1 MSIYISISHTMKVTI
16 VHTNNKKQLL
26 VSTKTMEKLMERFA
40 RDDSKLTITHFR
52 EYVPYLS
59 NNYEGYKDLPKWMHI
74 YPAAEFAKDE
84 NNNLKMKACNGILLL
99 KFGNITDV
107 DGVEGVKRSVAILP
121 STLAAITGADGK
133 TVIVLIKFQGENDS
147 LPTSEADAEHL
158 YRIAY
163 QQIFPVYQAIV
174 KASILVDGPKPS
186 IEAGST
192 LSQEPS
198 IHNSFMMTLDAK
210 PYFNGK
216 AVAMKIDSHARSQSP
231 APNTDNCQQTI
242 PDFRA
247 PEEEKK
253 VDRNSIRENIVNMMQ
268 LLKSRYDF
276 RYNTVMK
283 FVEYMPKEKGWYGF
297 QPVDPRVQKRMTL
310 EVQLADIRVSIKD
323 VRNFLESDYI
333 KNYNPI
339 DEYLFQCYDKW
350 DGKDHIRAL
359 ARTVPTAN
367 PHWAD
372 WFYTWFLG
380 MVDQWR
386 GYSHRQYGNSVA
398 PLLISKQGYNKS
410 TFCRRLLPPELQWGY
425 SDNLILSEKRQV
437 YQAMAQFMV
446 INLDEFN
453 QISPQVQQG
462 FLKNL
467 IQLPTLK
474 YKPPYGSH
482 VMEFPR
488 LASFIATSN
497 MKDILSDPSGNRRFI
512 GVELTGPIDVSVRP
526 NYQQLFAQALSA
538 LNNGEKSYFDA
549 QQVKLIMK
557 SNCQF
562 EITQPIDQYF
572 LLYFELIEDEKE
584 GDYLTAA
591 EIFDYLKKQ
600 IGSSLKVNSL
610 MGFGRKLANMSELK
624 HKRFADGMKYLV
636 KKK

>member
-1 MSIYISISHTMKVTI
+1 MKVTI

-26 VSTKTMEKLMERFA
+26 VSTKTIEKLMERFA

-52 EYVPYLS
+52 ESVPYLS
-59 NNYEGYKDLPKWMHI
+59 NNYEGYKDMPKWMHI

-84 NNNLKMKACNGILLL
+84 NNNLKMKAFNGILLL

-121 STLAAITGADGK
+121 STLATITGADGK
-133 TVIVLIKFQGENDS
+133 TVIVLIKFQGEKDS
-147 LPTSEADAEHL
+147 LPTSEADAELL

-163 QQIFPVYQAIV
+163 QQILPVYQAIV

-198 IHNSFMMTLDAK
+198 IHNSFMMTLDAE
-210 PYFNGK
+210 PYFNSK
-216 AVAMKIDSHARSQSP
+216 AVAMKIDSHARSLNLT
-231 APNTDNCQQTI
+231 PNTGNNQQMMADSGTAEAKNDN
-242 PDFRA
+242 
-247 PEEEKK
+247 KK
-253 VDRNSIRENIVNMMQ
+253 EDKNSIRSNIVSMMK
-268 LLKSRYDF
+268 LLESRYDF

-283 FVEYMPKEKGWYGF
+283 YVEYLPKDKGWYGYR
-297 QPVDPRVQKRMTL
+297 PVEPRVQKRMTL

-339 DEYLFQCYDKW
+339 EEYLFQCYDKW

-497 MKDILSDPSGNRRFI
+497 MKDILTDPSGNRRFI

-557 SNCQF
+557 SNSQF
-562 EITQPIDQYF
+562 EIIQPIDQYF
-572 LLYFELIEDEKE
+572 QLYFELVEDEKE

>member
-1 MSIYISISHTMKVTI
+1 MKVTI

-26 VSTKTMEKLMERFA
+26 VSTKTIEKLMERFA

-52 EYVPYLS
+52 ESIPYLS

-84 NNNLKMKACNGILLL
+84 NNNLKMKAFNGILLL

-174 KASILVDGPKPS
+174 KASILIDGPKPS

-198 IHNSFMMTLDAK
+198 IHNSFMMTIDAE

-231 APNTDNCQQTI
+231 APNTDNHQQTI

-247 PEEEKK
+247 PEEGKK
-253 VDRNSIRENIVNMMQ
+253 VDKNSIRENIVNMME

-283 FVEYMPKEKGWYGF
+283 YVEYLPKEKGWYGF

-386 GYSHRQYGNSVA
+386 GFTHRQYGNSVA

-425 SDNLILSEKRQV
+425 NDNLILSEKRQV

-497 MKDILSDPSGNRRFI
+497 MKDILTDPSGNRRFI
-512 GVELTGPIDVSVRP
+512 GVELTGAIDVSVRP
-526 NYQQLFAQALSA
+526 NYQQLFAQALTA
-538 LNNGEKSYFDA
+538 LHNGEKSYFDA
-549 QQVKLIMK
+549 EQVKLIMK
-557 SNCQF
+557 NNCQF
-562 EITQPIDQYF
+562 EVAEPIDQYF
-572 LLYFELIEDEKE
+572 QLYFDLVENEKE
-584 GDYLTAA
+584 GEYLTAA

>member
-1 MSIYISISHTMKVTI
+1 MKVTI

-40 RDDSKLTITHFR
+40 KDDSKLTITHFR
-52 EYVPYLS
+52 ESVPYLS
-59 NNYEGYKDLPKWMHI
+59 NNYEGYKDMPKWMHI
-74 YPAAEFAKDE
+74 YPAAEFAKDD
-84 NNNLKMKACNGILLL
+84 NNNLKMKAFNGILLL

-133 TVIVLIKFQGENDS
+133 TVIVLIKFQGEKDS
-147 LPTSEADAEHL
+147 LPTSEADAELL

-198 IHNSFMMTLDAK
+198 IHNSFMMTLDTA
-210 PYFNGK
+210 PYFNSK
-216 AVAMKIDSHARSQSP
+216 AVAMKIESHARSLNLT
-231 APNTDNCQQTI
+231 PNTGNNQQMIADSGTAEAKNDN
-242 PDFRA
+242 
-247 PEEEKK
+247 KK
-253 VDRNSIRENIVNMMQ
+253 EDKNSVRSNIVSMMQ
-268 LLKSRYDF
+268 LLESRYDF

-283 FVEYMPKEKGWYGF
+283 YVEYLPKDKGWYGYR
-297 QPVDPRVQKRMTL
+297 PVEPRVQKRMTL

-339 DEYLFQCYDKW
+339 EEYLFQCYDKW

-557 SNCQF
+557 SNSQF
-562 EITQPIDQYF
+562 EIIQPIDQYF
-572 LLYFELIEDEKE
+572 LLYFELVDNEKE

-600 IGSSLKVNSL
+600 IGSSIKVNSL

>member
-1 MSIYISISHTMKVTI
+1 MKVTI

-52 EYVPYLS
+52 ESVPYLS
-59 NNYEGYKDLPKWMHI
+59 NNYEGYKDMPKWMHI

-84 NNNLKMKACNGILLL
+84 NNNLKMKAFNGILLL

-107 DGVEGVKRSVAILP
+107 DGVKGVKRSVAILP
-121 STLAAITGADGK
+121 STLAAITGADEK
-133 TVIVLIKFQGENDS
+133 TVIVLIKFQGEKDS
-147 LPTSEADAEHL
+147 LPTSEADAELL

-198 IHNSFMMTLDAK
+198 IHNSFMMTLDAE
-210 PYFNGK
+210 PYFNSK
-216 AVAMKIDSHARSQSP
+216 AVAMKIDSHARSQNLT
-231 APNTDNCQQTI
+231 PNTGNNQQMIADSGTAEAKNDN
-242 PDFRA
+242 
-247 PEEEKK
+247 KK
-253 VDRNSIRENIVNMMQ
+253 EDKNSVRSNIVSMMK
-268 LLKSRYDF
+268 LLESRYDF

-283 FVEYMPKEKGWYGF
+283 YVEYLPKDKGWYGYR
-297 QPVDPRVQKRMTL
+297 PVEPRVQKRMTL

-339 DEYLFQCYDKW
+339 EEYLFQCYDKW

-474 YKPPYGSH
+474 YKPPFGSH

-557 SNCQF
+557 SNSQF
-562 EITQPIDQYF
+562 EIIQPIDQYF
-572 LLYFELIEDEKE
+572 LLYFELVDNEKE

-600 IGSSLKVNSL
+600 IGSSIKINSL

>member
-1 MSIYISISHTMKVTI
+1 MKVTI

-52 EYVPYLS
+52 ESVPYLS
-59 NNYEGYKDLPKWMHI
+59 NNYEGYKDMPKWMHI
-74 YPAAEFAKDE
+74 YPAAEFTKDE
-84 NNNLKMKACNGILLL
+84 NNNLKMKAFNGILLL

-107 DGVEGVKRSVAILP
+107 DGAEGVKRSVAILP

-198 IHNSFMMTLDAK
+198 IHNSFMMTIDAE

-231 APNTDNCQQTI
+231 APSTDNNQQTI
-242 PDFRA
+242 PDFRT
-247 PEEEKK
+247 PEEGKK
-253 VDRNSIRENIVNMMQ
+253 VDKNSIRENIVNMMQ

-512 GVELTGPIDVSVRP
+512 GVELTRPIDVSVRP

-557 SNCQF
+557 SNSQF
-562 EITQPIDQYF
+562 EIIQPIDQYF
-572 LLYFELIEDEKE
+572 LLYFELVEDEKE

>member
-1 MSIYISISHTMKVTI
+1 MKVTI
-16 VHTNNKKQLL
+16 VHTNNKNQLL
-26 VSTKTMEKLMERFA
+26 VSTKTMEKLMERFT

-52 EYVPYLS
+52 ESVPYLS
-59 NNYEGYKDLPKWMHI
+59 NNYEGYKDMPKWMHI
-74 YPAAEFAKDE
+74 YPAAEFVKDE
-84 NNNLKMKACNGILLL
+84 NNNLKMKAFNGILLL

-107 DGVEGVKRSVAILP
+107 DGVEGIKRSVAILP

-147 LPTSEADAEHL
+147 QPTSEADAEHL

-198 IHNSFMMTLDAK
+198 IHNSFMMTLDAE

-231 APNTDNCQQTI
+231 APNTGNNQQTI
-242 PDFRA
+242 PDFKA
-247 PEEEKK
+247 PEEGKK
-253 VDRNSIRENIVNMMQ
+253 VDKNSIRENIVNMMQ

-283 FVEYMPKEKGWYGF
+283 YVEYLPKDKGWYGY

-467 IQLPTLK
+467 IQLPNVK
-474 YKPPYGSH
+474 MKRPYGGH
-482 VMEFPR
+482 VEEFPR

-497 MKDILSDPSGNRRFI
+497 MDDILTDPSGNRRFI
-512 GVELTGPIDVSVRP
+512 GVELTGPIDVSVKP
-526 NYQQLFAQALSA
+526 NYVQLFAQAMA
-538 LNNGEKSYFDA
+538 AIRAGEKTYFDSVETA
-549 QQVKLIMK
+549 LLMQ
-557 SNCQF
+557 SNRQF
-562 EITQPIDQYF
+562 EVVPPIEQYF
-572 LLYFELIEDEKE
+572 QMCFDLVEDESLGK
-584 GDYLTAA
+584 YMSAA
-591 EIFDYLKKQ
+591 EIFDYLKKR
-600 IGSSLKVNSL
+600 IGSSLKIDSL
-610 MGFGRKLANMSELK
+610 MSFGRKLANIDGIK
-624 HKRFADGMKYLV
+624 VKRFATGKRYLV
-636 KKK
+636 AEKETKKS

>member
-1 MSIYISISHTMKVTI
+1 MKVTI

-52 EYVPYLS
+52 ESIPYLS
-59 NNYEGYKDLPKWMHI
+59 NNYEGYKNMPKWMHI

-84 NNNLKMKACNGILLL
+84 NNNLKMKAFNGILLL
-99 KFGNITDV
+99 KFGNITDA

-133 TVIVLIKFQGENDS
+133 TVIVLIKFQGEKDS
-147 LPTSEADAEHL
+147 LPTSEADAELL

-163 QQIFPVYQAIV
+163 QQILPVYQAIV

-198 IHNSFMMTLDAK
+198 IHNSFMMTLDAE
-210 PYFNGK
+210 PYFNSK
-216 AVAMKIDSHARSQSP
+216 AVAMKIDSHARSLNLT
-231 APNTDNCQQTI
+231 PNTGNNQQMIADSGTAEAKNDN
-242 PDFRA
+242 
-247 PEEEKK
+247 KK
-253 VDRNSIRENIVNMMQ
+253 EDKNSVRSNIVSMMK
-268 LLKSRYDF
+268 LLESRYDF

-283 FVEYMPKEKGWYGF
+283 YVEYLPKDKGWYGYR
-297 QPVDPRVQKRMTL
+297 PVEPRVQKRMTL

-339 DEYLFQCYDKW
+339 EEYLFQCYDKW

-410 TFCRRLLPPELQWGY
+410 TFCRRLLPPELQWVY

-557 SNCQF
+557 SNSQF
-562 EITQPIDQYF
+562 EIIQPIDQYF
-572 LLYFELIEDEKE
+572 QLYFELVEDEKE

>member
-1 MSIYISISHTMKVTI
+1 MKVTI

-52 EYVPYLS
+52 ESVPYLS

-84 NNNLKMKACNGILLL
+84 NNNLKMKAFNGILLL

-107 DGVEGVKRSVAILP
+107 DGAEGVKRSVAILP

-133 TVIVLIKFQGENDS
+133 TVIVLIKFQSENDS

-198 IHNSFMMTLDAK
+198 IHNSFMMTIDAE

-231 APNTDNCQQTI
+231 APNTDNHQQTI

-247 PEEEKK
+247 PEEGKK
-253 VDRNSIRENIVNMMQ
+253 VDKNSIRENIVNMMQ

-557 SNCQF
+557 SNSQF
-562 EITQPIDQYF
+562 EIIQPIDQYF
-572 LLYFELIEDEKE
+572 LLYFELVDDEKE
-584 GDYLTAA
+584 GEYLTAA

>member
-1 MSIYISISHTMKVTI
+1 MKVTI
-16 VHTNNKKQLL
+16 VHTNNKNQLL

-52 EYVPYLS
+52 ESVPYLS
-59 NNYEGYKDLPKWMHI
+59 NNYEGYKDMPKWMHI

-84 NNNLKMKACNGILLL
+84 NNNLKMKAFNGILLL

-133 TVIVLIKFQGENDS
+133 TVIVLIKFQDENDS
-147 LPTSEADAEHL
+147 LPTSEADAELL

-210 PYFNGK
+210 PYFNSK
-216 AVAMKIDSHARSQSP
+216 AVAMKIDSHARSLNLT
-231 APNTDNCQQTI
+231 PNTGNNQQMMADSGTAEAKNDN
-242 PDFRA
+242 
-247 PEEEKK
+247 KK
-253 VDRNSIRENIVNMMQ
+253 EDKNSMRSNIVSMMQ
-268 LLKSRYDF
+268 LLESRYDF

-283 FVEYMPKEKGWYGF
+283 YVEYLPKDKGWYGYR
-297 QPVDPRVQKRMTL
+297 PVEPRVQKRMTL

-339 DEYLFQCYDKW
+339 EEYLFQCYDKW

-497 MKDILSDPSGNRRFI
+497 MKDILTDPSGNRRFI
-512 GVELTGPIDVSVRP
+512 GVELTGPIDVSMRP
-526 NYQQLFAQALSA
+526 NYQQLFAQALTA
-538 LNNGEKSYFDA
+538 LHNGEKSYFDA
-549 QQVKLIMK
+549 EQVKLIMK
-557 SNCQF
+557 NNCQF
-562 EITQPIDQYF
+562 EVAEPIDQYF
-572 LLYFELIEDEKE
+572 RLYFDLVENEKE
-584 GDYLTAA
+584 GEYLTAA

>member
-1 MSIYISISHTMKVTI
+1 MRVTI

-26 VSTKTMEKLMERFA
+26 VSTKTMEKLMERFSK
-40 RDDSKLTITHFR
+40 DDSKLTITHFR
-52 EYVPYLS
+52 ESVPYLS
-59 NNYEGYKDLPKWMHI
+59 NNYEGYKDMPKWMHI
-74 YPAAEFAKDE
+74 YPAAEFAKDD
-84 NNNLKMKACNGILLL
+84 NNNLKMKAFNGILLL

-133 TVIVLIKFQGENDS
+133 TVIVLIKFQGEKDS
-147 LPTSEADAEHL
+147 LPTSEADAELL

-198 IHNSFMMTLDAK
+198 IHNSFMMTLDAE
-210 PYFNGK
+210 PYFNSK
-216 AVAMKIDSHARSQSP
+216 AVAMKIDSHARSLNLT
-231 APNTDNCQQTI
+231 PNTGNNQQMIADSGTAEAKNDN
-242 PDFRA
+242 
-247 PEEEKK
+247 KK
-253 VDRNSIRENIVNMMQ
+253 EDKNSVRSNIVSMMK
-268 LLKSRYDF
+268 LLESRYDF

-283 FVEYMPKEKGWYGF
+283 YVEYLPKDKGWYGYR
-297 QPVDPRVQKRMTL
+297 PVEPRVQKRMTL

-339 DEYLFQCYDKW
+339 EEYLFQCYDKW

-512 GVELTGPIDVSVRP
+512 GVELMGPIDVSVRP

-557 SNCQF
+557 SNSQF
-562 EITQPIDQYF
+562 EIIQPIDQYF
-572 LLYFELIEDEKE
+572 LLYFELVDNEKE

>member
-1 MSIYISISHTMKVTI
+1 MKVTI
-16 VHTNNKKQLL
+16 VHTNNKNQLL

-40 RDDSKLTITHFR
+40 RDDSKLIITHFR
-52 EYVPYLS
+52 ESIPYLS
-59 NNYEGYKDLPKWMHI
+59 NNYEGYKDMPKWMHI

-84 NNNLKMKACNGILLL
+84 NNNLKMKAFNGILLL
-99 KFGNITDV
+99 KFGNITDM
-107 DGVEGVKRSVAILP
+107 DGVEGIKRSVAILP

-147 LPTSEADAEHL
+147 LPTSETDAEHL

-198 IHNSFMMTLDAK
+198 IHNSFMMTLDAE

-216 AVAMKIDSHARSQSP
+216 AVAMKIDSHTRSQSP
-231 APNTDNCQQTI
+231 APSTDNNQQTI

-247 PEEEKK
+247 PEEGKK
-253 VDRNSIRENIVNMMQ
+253 VDKNSIRENIVNMMQ
-268 LLKSRYDF
+268 LLESRYDF

-283 FVEYMPKEKGWYGF
+283 FVEYMPKDKGWYGY
-297 QPVDPRVQKRMTL
+297 QPVEPRMQKRMTL

-557 SNCQF
+557 SNSQF
-562 EITQPIDQYF
+562 EIIQPIDQYF
-572 LLYFELIEDEKE
+572 LLYFELVEDEKE

>member
-1 MSIYISISHTMKVTI
+1 MKVTI
-16 VHTNNKKQLL
+16 VHTNNKNQLL

-52 EYVPYLS
+52 ESVPYLN

-74 YPAAEFAKDE
+74 YPAAEFVKDE
-84 NNNLKMKACNGILLL
+84 NNNLKMKAFNGILLL

-107 DGVEGVKRSVAILP
+107 DGVEGIKRSVAILP

-198 IHNSFMMTLDAK
+198 IHNSFMMTLDAE
-210 PYFNGK
+210 PYFNSK
-216 AVAMKIDSHARSQSP
+216 AVAMKIDSHARSQNLTPSTG
-231 APNTDNCQQTI
+231 NNQQMIADSGT
-242 PDFRA
+242 A
-247 PEEEKK
+247 EENSNEKNNNK
-253 VDRNSIRENIVNMMQ
+253 KEDKNSVRSNIVSMMK
-268 LLKSRYDF
+268 LLESRYDF

-283 FVEYMPKEKGWYGF
+283 YVEYLPKDKGWYGYR
-297 QPVDPRVQKRMTL
+297 PVEPRVQKRMTL

-339 DEYLFQCYDKW
+339 EEYLFQCYDKW

-557 SNCQF
+557 SNSQF
-562 EITQPIDQYF
+562 EIIQPIDQYF
-572 LLYFELIEDEKE
+572 LLYFELVDNEKE

-600 IGSSLKVNSL
+600 IGSSIKVNSL

>member
-1 MSIYISISHTMKVTI
+1 MKVTI

-52 EYVPYLS
+52 ESVPYLS
-59 NNYEGYKDLPKWMHI
+59 NNYEGYKDMPKWMHI

-84 NNNLKMKACNGILLL
+84 NNNLKMKAFNGILLL
-99 KFGNITDV
+99 KFGNITDA

-133 TVIVLIKFQGENDS
+133 TVIVLIKFQGEKDS

-198 IHNSFMMTLDAK
+198 IHNSFMMTLDAA
-210 PYFNGK
+210 PYFNSK
-216 AVAMKIDSHARSQSP
+216 AVAMKIDSHARSQNLT
-231 APNTDNCQQTI
+231 PNTGNNQQMIADSETAEAKNDN
-242 PDFRA
+242 
-247 PEEEKK
+247 KK
-253 VDRNSIRENIVNMMQ
+253 EDKNSVRSNIVNMMQ

-283 FVEYMPKEKGWYGF
+283 YVEYLPKDKGWYGYR
-297 QPVDPRVQKRMTL
+297 PVEPRVQKRMTL

-339 DEYLFQCYDKW
+339 EEYLFQCYDKW

-557 SNCQF
+557 SNSQF
-562 EITQPIDQYF
+562 EIIQPIDQYF
-572 LLYFELIEDEKE
+572 LLYFELIDNEKE

>member
-1 MSIYISISHTMKVTI
+1 MKVTI

-40 RDDSKLTITHFR
+40 RDDSKLTITLFR
-52 EYVPYLS
+52 ESVPYLD
-59 NNYEGYKDLPKWMHI
+59 NNYEGYKDMPKWMHI

-84 NNNLKMKACNGILLL
+84 NNNLKMKAFNGILLL

-107 DGVEGVKRSVAILP
+107 DGVEGIKRSVAILP

-133 TVIVLIKFQGENDS
+133 TVIVLIKFQGEKDS
-147 LPTSEADAEHL
+147 LPTSEADAELL

-198 IHNSFMMTLDAK
+198 IHNSFMMTLDAE
-210 PYFNGK
+210 PYFNSK
-216 AVAMKIDSHARSQSP
+216 AVAMKIDSHARSQNLT
-231 APNTDNCQQTI
+231 PNTGNNQQMIADSGTAEAKN
-242 PDFRA
+242 D
-247 PEEEKK
+247 KK
-253 VDRNSIRENIVNMMQ
+253 KEDKNSVRSNIVSMMQ
-268 LLKSRYDF
+268 LMESRYDF

-283 FVEYMPKEKGWYGF
+283 YVEYLPKDKGWYGYR
-297 QPVDPRVQKRMTL
+297 PVEPRVQKRMTL

-339 DEYLFQCYDKW
+339 EEYLFQCYDKW

-557 SNCQF
+557 SNSQF
-562 EITQPIDQYF
+562 EIIQPIDQYF
-572 LLYFELIEDEKE
+572 LLYFELVDDEKE

-600 IGSSLKVNSL
+600 IGSSIKVNSL

>member
-1 MSIYISISHTMKVTI
+1 MKVTI

-52 EYVPYLS
+52 ESVPYLS

-84 NNNLKMKACNGILLL
+84 NNNLKMKAFNGILLL

-147 LPTSEADAEHL
+147 LPTSETDAEHL

-198 IHNSFMMTLDAK
+198 IHNSFMMTIDAE

-231 APNTDNCQQTI
+231 APNTDNNQQTI

-247 PEEEKK
+247 PEGGKK
-253 VDRNSIRENIVNMMQ
+253 VDKNSIRENIVNMMQ

-283 FVEYMPKEKGWYGF
+283 YVEYLPKDKGWYGY
-297 QPVDPRVQKRMTL
+297 QPVEPRVQKRMTL

-453 QISPQVQQG
+453 QILPQVQQG

-557 SNCQF
+557 SNSQF
-562 EITQPIDQYF
+562 EIIQPIDQYF
-572 LLYFELIEDEKE
+572 LLYFELAEDEKE
-584 GDYLTAA
+584 GEYLTAA

>member
-1 MSIYISISHTMKVTI
+1 MKVTI

-52 EYVPYLS
+52 ESVPYLN
-59 NNYEGYKDLPKWMHI
+59 NNYEGYKDMPKWMYI

-84 NNNLKMKACNGILLL
+84 NNNLKMKAFNGILLL
-99 KFGNITDV
+99 KFGNITDA

-133 TVIVLIKFQGENDS
+133 TVIVLIKFQGEKDS

-198 IHNSFMMTLDAK
+198 IHNSFMMTLDAA
-210 PYFNGK
+210 PYFNSK
-216 AVAMKIDSHARSQSP
+216 AVAMKIDSHARSQNLTPSTGNNQQMI
-231 APNTDNCQQTI
+231 ADSETAEAKNDN
-242 PDFRA
+242 
-247 PEEEKK
+247 KK
-253 VDRNSIRENIVNMMQ
+253 EDKNSVRSNIVSMMK
-268 LLKSRYDF
+268 LLESRYDF

-283 FVEYMPKEKGWYGF
+283 YVEYLPKDKGWYGYR
-297 QPVDPRVQKRMTL
+297 PVEPRVQKRMTL

-497 MKDILSDPSGNRRFI
+497 ITDILTDPSGNRRFI

-526 NYQQLFAQALSA
+526 NYQQLFAQALTA
-538 LNNGEKSYFDA
+538 LHNGEKSYFDA
-549 QQVKLIMK
+549 EQVKLIMK
-557 SNCQF
+557 NNCQF
-562 EITQPIDQYF
+562 EVAEPIDQYF
-572 LLYFELIEDEKE
+572 RLYFDLVENEKE
-584 GDYLTAA
+584 GEYLTAA

-610 MGFGRKLANMSELK
+610 MGFGRKLANMSDLK

>member
-1 MSIYISISHTMKVTI
+1 MKVTI

-52 EYVPYLS
+52 ESVPYLS
-59 NNYEGYKDLPKWMHI
+59 NNYEGYKDMPKWIYI
-74 YPAAEFAKDE
+74 YPAAEFTKDE
-84 NNNLKMKACNGILLL
+84 NNNLKMKAFNGILLL

-107 DGVEGVKRSVAILP
+107 DGVEGIKRSVAILP

-186 IEAGST
+186 IEAGSS

-231 APNTDNCQQTI
+231 APSTDNNQQTI

-247 PEEEKK
+247 LEEGKK
-253 VDRNSIRENIVNMMQ
+253 VDKNSIRENIENMMQ

-367 PHWAD
+367 PYWAD

-557 SNCQF
+557 SNSQF
-562 EITQPIDQYF
+562 EIIQPIDQYF
-572 LLYFELIEDEKE
+572 LLYFELVEEEKE

>member
-1 MSIYISISHTMKVTI
+1 MKVTI

-52 EYVPYLS
+52 ESVPYLS
-59 NNYEGYKDLPKWMHI
+59 NNYEGYKDMPKWMHI
-74 YPAAEFAKDE
+74 YPAAEFTKDE
-84 NNNLKMKACNGILLL
+84 NNNLKMKAFNGILLL

-107 DGVEGVKRSVAILP
+107 DGVEGIKRSVAILP

-198 IHNSFMMTLDAK
+198 IHNSFMMTLDAE

-231 APNTDNCQQTI
+231 APNTDNHQQTI
-242 PDFRA
+242 SDFRA
-247 PEEEKK
+247 PEEGKK
-253 VDRNSIRENIVNMMQ
+253 VDKNSIRENIVNMMQ
-268 LLKSRYDF
+268 LLESRYDF

-367 PHWAD
+367 PYWAD

-557 SNCQF
+557 SNSQF
-562 EITQPIDQYF
+562 EIIQPIDQYF
-572 LLYFELIEDEKE
+572 LLYFELVEEEKE

>member
-1 MSIYISISHTMKVTI
+1 MKVTI
-16 VHTNNKKQLL
+16 VHTNNKNQLL
-26 VSTKTMEKLMERFA
+26 VSTKTIEKLMERFA

-52 EYVPYLS
+52 ESVPYLS
-59 NNYEGYKDLPKWMHI
+59 NNYESYKDLPKWMHI

-84 NNNLKMKACNGILLL
+84 NNNLKMKAFNGILLL

-107 DGVEGVKRSVAILP
+107 DGVEGIKRSVAILP

-133 TVIVLIKFQGENDS
+133 TVIVLIKFQGEKDS

-198 IHNSFMMTLDAK
+198 IHNSFMMTLDTE
-210 PYFNGK
+210 PYFNSK
-216 AVAMKIDSHARSQSP
+216 AVAMKIDSHARSLNLT
-231 APNTDNCQQTI
+231 PNTGNNQQMIADSGTAEAKNDN
-242 PDFRA
+242 
-247 PEEEKK
+247 KK
-253 VDRNSIRENIVNMMQ
+253 EDKNSVRSNIVSMMQ
-268 LLKSRYDF
+268 LLESRYDF

-283 FVEYMPKEKGWYGF
+283 YVEYLPKDKGWYGYR
-297 QPVDPRVQKRMTL
+297 PVEPRVQKRMTL

-497 MKDILSDPSGNRRFI
+497 MTDILTDPSGNRRFI

-526 NYQQLFAQALSA
+526 NYQQLFAQALTA
-538 LNNGEKSYFDA
+538 LHNGEKSYFDA
-549 QQVKLIMK
+549 EQVKLIMK
-557 SNCQF
+557 NNCQF
-562 EITQPIDQYF
+562 EVAEPIDQYF
-572 LLYFELIEDEKE
+572 QLYFDLVENEKE
-584 GDYLTAA
+584 GEYLTAA

>member
-1 MSIYISISHTMKVTI
+1 MKVTI

-40 RDDSKLTITHFR
+40 KDDSKLTITHFR
-52 EYVPYLS
+52 ESVPYLS
-59 NNYEGYKDLPKWMHI
+59 NNYEGYKDMPKWMHI
-74 YPAAEFAKDE
+74 YPAAEFVKDE
-84 NNNLKMKACNGILLL
+84 NNNLKMKAFNGILLL

-133 TVIVLIKFQGENDS
+133 TVIVLIKFQGEKDS

-210 PYFNGK
+210 PYFNSK
-216 AVAMKIDSHARSQSP
+216 AVAMKIDSHARSQNLTPSTGNNQQMI
-231 APNTDNCQQTI
+231 ADSGTAEENDN
-242 PDFRA
+242 
-247 PEEEKK
+247 KK
-253 VDRNSIRENIVNMMQ
+253 EDKNSVRSNIVSMMK
-268 LLKSRYDF
+268 LLESRYDF

-283 FVEYMPKEKGWYGF
+283 YVEYLPKDKGWYGYR
-297 QPVDPRVQKRMTL
+297 PVEPRVQKRMTL

-339 DEYLFQCYDKW
+339 EEYLFQCYDKW

-386 GYSHRQYGNSVA
+386 GFTHRQYGNSVA

-557 SNCQF
+557 SNSQF
-562 EITQPIDQYF
+562 EIIQPIDQYF
-572 LLYFELIEDEKE
+572 LLYFELVEDEKE

>member
-1 MSIYISISHTMKVTI
+1 MKVTI

-40 RDDSKLTITHFR
+40 KDDSKLTITHFR
-52 EYVPYLS
+52 ESIPYLS

-84 NNNLKMKACNGILLL
+84 NNNLKMKAFNGILLL

-133 TVIVLIKFQGENDS
+133 TVIVLIKFQGEKDS
-147 LPTSEADAEHL
+147 LPTSEADAELL

-198 IHNSFMMTLDAK
+198 IHNSFMMTIDAE

-557 SNCQF
+557 SNSQF
-562 EITQPIDQYF
+562 EIIQPIDQYF
-572 LLYFELIEDEKE
+572 LLYFELVEDEKE
-584 GDYLTAA
+584 GEYLTAA

>member
-1 MSIYISISHTMKVTI
+1 MKVTI
-16 VHTNNKKQLL
+16 VHTNNKNQLL
-26 VSTKTMEKLMERFA
+26 VSTKTIEKLMERFA

-52 EYVPYLS
+52 ESVPYLS

-84 NNNLKMKACNGILLL
+84 NNNLKMKAFNGILLL

-107 DGVEGVKRSVAILP
+107 DGAEGIKRSVAILP

-147 LPTSEADAEHL
+147 LPTSETDAEHL

-198 IHNSFMMTLDAK
+198 IHNSFMMTLDAE

-216 AVAMKIDSHARSQSP
+216 AVAMKIDSHTRSQSP
-231 APNTDNCQQTI
+231 APSTDNNQQTI

-247 PEEEKK
+247 PEEGKK
-253 VDRNSIRENIVNMMQ
+253 VDKNSIRENIVNMMQ

-297 QPVDPRVQKRMTL
+297 RPVDPRVQKRMTL

-557 SNCQF
+557 SNSQF
-562 EITQPIDQYF
+562 EIIQPIDQYF
-572 LLYFELIEDEKE
+572 LLYFELVEDEKE
-584 GDYLTAA
+584 GEYLTAA

>member
-1 MSIYISISHTMKVTI
+1 MKITI

-26 VSTKTMEKLMERFA
+26 VSTKTMEKLLQRIA
-40 RDDSKLTITHFR
+40 KDDSRLTVTHFR
-52 EYVPYLS
+52 ECVPYMES
-59 NNYEGYKDLPKWMHI
+59 GYEYYKDMPTWMHI

-84 NNNLKMKACNGILLL
+84 NNNLKMKVCNGILML
-99 KFGNITDV
+99 KFGRITDV
-107 DGVEGVKRSVAILP
+107 DGVEGVKRSVAMQP
-121 STLAAITGADGK
+121 STFAALEGADGRS
-133 TVIVLIKFQGENDS
+133 VIVLVKFSNEDDS
-147 LPTSEADAEHL
+147 LPAEEAEAERL

-163 QQIFPVYQAIV
+163 QQILPVYQAIA
-174 KASILVDGPKPS
+174 KASILTDGPKPS
-186 IEAGST
+186 IEAGSN
-192 LSQEPS
+192 LSFEPS
-198 IHNSFMMTLDAK
+198 MHNTFMMTLDAK
-210 PYFNGK
+210 PYFNSK
-216 AVAMKIDSHARSQSP
+216 AVAIKIDSKMRPQNLAS
-231 APNTDNCQQTI
+231 NTEDNQLLMSESAT
-242 PDFRA
+242 

-253 VDRNSIRENIVNMMQ
+253 GDKNSVRKNIANMMQ
-268 LLKSRYDF
+268 LLKSKYNF

-359 ARTVPTAN
+359 ARTVPTSN
-367 PHWAD
+367 PYWAD
-372 WFYTWFLG
+372 WFYIWFLG

-386 GYSHRQYGNSVA
+386 GFTHRQYGNSVA

-467 IQLPTLK
+467 LQLPTVK
-474 YKPPYGSH
+474 IKPPYGSH
-482 VMEFPR
+482 VQEFPR

-497 MKDILSDPSGNRRFI
+497 MTDILADPSGNRRFL
-512 GVELTGPIDVSVRP
+512 GVELTGPIDVSGRL
-526 NYQQLFAQALSA
+526 NYEQLYAQAMHA
-538 LNNGEKSYFDA
+538 LEQGERSYFDTSETA
-549 QQVKLIMK
+549 VIMQ
-557 SNCQF
+557 SNRQF
-562 EITQPIDQYF
+562 EQVSPVKQCF
-572 LLYFELIEDEKE
+572 LEFFEPTDDVEKGE
-584 GDYLTAA
+584 YLTATA
-591 EIFDYLKKQ
+591 IFNILKQK
-600 IGSSLKVNSL
+600 IGSSLQITSL
-610 MGFGRKLANMSELK
+610 RRFGRELQNIDGLK
-624 HKRFADGMKYLV
+624 SKRTKYGTAYLV
-636 KKK
+636 VRK

>member
-1 MSIYISISHTMKVTI
+1 MKVTI

-52 EYVPYLS
+52 ESVPYLS
-59 NNYEGYKDLPKWMHI
+59 NNYEGYKDMPKWMHI

-84 NNNLKMKACNGILLL
+84 NNNLKMKAFNGILLL

-198 IHNSFMMTLDAK
+198 IHNSFMMTLDAE
-210 PYFNGK
+210 PYFNSK
-216 AVAMKIDSHARSQSP
+216 AVAMKIDSHARSLNLT
-231 APNTDNCQQTI
+231 PNTGNNQQMIADSETAEAKNDN
-242 PDFRA
+242 
-247 PEEEKK
+247 KK
-253 VDRNSIRENIVNMMQ
+253 EDKNSVRSNIVSMMQ
-268 LLKSRYDF
+268 LLESRYDF

-283 FVEYMPKEKGWYGF
+283 YVEYLPKDKGWYGYR
-297 QPVDPRVQKRMTL
+297 PVEPRVQKRMTL

-497 MKDILSDPSGNRRFI
+497 MKDILTDPSGNRRFI

-526 NYQQLFAQALSA
+526 NYQQLFAQALTA
-538 LNNGEKSYFDA
+538 LHNGEKSYFDA
-549 QQVKLIMK
+549 EQVKLIMK
-557 SNCQF
+557 NNCQF
-562 EITQPIDQYF
+562 EMAEPIDQYF
-572 LLYFELIEDEKE
+572 QLYFDLVENEKE
-584 GDYLTAA
+584 GEYLTAA

>member
-1 MSIYISISHTMKVTI
+1 MKVTI

-52 EYVPYLS
+52 ESVPYLS
-59 NNYEGYKDLPKWMHI
+59 NNYEGYKDMPKWMHI

-84 NNNLKMKACNGILLL
+84 NNNLKMKAFNGILLL

-107 DGVEGVKRSVAILP
+107 DGVEGIKRSVAILP

-133 TVIVLIKFQGENDS
+133 TVIVLIKFQGEKDS
-147 LPTSEADAEHL
+147 LPTSEADAELL

-198 IHNSFMMTLDAK
+198 IHNSFMMTLDAE
-210 PYFNGK
+210 PYFNSK
-216 AVAMKIDSHARSQSP
+216 AVAMKIDSHARSLNLT
-231 APNTDNCQQTI
+231 PNTGNNQQMIADSGTAEAKNDN
-242 PDFRA
+242 
-247 PEEEKK
+247 KK
-253 VDRNSIRENIVNMMQ
+253 EDKNSVRSNIVSMMK
-268 LLKSRYDF
+268 LLESRYDF

-283 FVEYMPKEKGWYGF
+283 YVEYLPKDKGWYGYR
-297 QPVDPRVQKRMTL
+297 PVEPRVQKRMTL

-339 DEYLFQCYDKW
+339 EEYLFQCYDKW

-557 SNCQF
+557 SNSQF
-562 EITQPIDQYF
+562 EIIQPIDQYF
-572 LLYFELIEDEKE
+572 LLYFELVDNEKE

>member
-1 MSIYISISHTMKVTI
+1 MKVTI

-52 EYVPYLS
+52 ESVPYLS
-59 NNYEGYKDLPKWMHI
+59 NNYEGYKDMPKWMHI
-74 YPAAEFAKDE
+74 YPAAEFVKDE
-84 NNNLKMKACNGILLL
+84 NNNLKMKAFNGILLL

-133 TVIVLIKFQGENDS
+133 TVIVLIKFQGEKDS

-198 IHNSFMMTLDAK
+198 IHNSFMMTLDAE
-210 PYFNGK
+210 PYFNSK
-216 AVAMKIDSHARSQSP
+216 AVAMKIDSHARSQNLT
-231 APNTDNCQQTI
+231 PNTGNNQQMIADLGTAEAKNDN
-242 PDFRA
+242 
-247 PEEEKK
+247 KK
-253 VDRNSIRENIVNMMQ
+253 EDKNSVRSNIVSMMK
-268 LLKSRYDF
+268 LLESRYDF

-283 FVEYMPKEKGWYGF
+283 YVEYLPKDKGWYGYR
-297 QPVDPRVQKRMTL
+297 PVEPRVQKRMTL
-310 EVQLADIRVSIKD
+310 EVQLADVRVSIKD

-339 DEYLFQCYDKW
+339 EEYLFQCYDKW

-557 SNCQF
+557 SNSQF
-562 EITQPIDQYF
+562 EIIQPIDQYF
-572 LLYFELIEDEKE
+572 QLYFELVEDEKE

>member
-1 MSIYISISHTMKVTI
+1 MKVTI
-16 VHTNNKKQLL
+16 VHTNNKNQLL

-52 EYVPYLS
+52 ESIPYLS
-59 NNYEGYKDLPKWMHI
+59 NNYEGYKDMPKWMHI

-84 NNNLKMKACNGILLL
+84 NNNLKMKAFNGILLL

-107 DGVEGVKRSVAILP
+107 DGAEGVKRSVAILP

-231 APNTDNCQQTI
+231 APNTDNNQQTI
-242 PDFRA
+242 SDFRA
-247 PEEEKK
+247 PEEGKK
-253 VDRNSIRENIVNMMQ
+253 VDKNSIRENIVNMMQ
-268 LLKSRYDF
+268 LLESRYDF

-283 FVEYMPKEKGWYGF
+283 FVEYMPKEKGWYGY
-297 QPVDPRVQKRMTL
+297 QPVEPRVQKRMTL

-557 SNCQF
+557 SNSQF
-562 EITQPIDQYF
+562 EIIQPIDQYF
-572 LLYFELIEDEKE
+572 LLYFELVDNEKE

>member
-1 MSIYISISHTMKVTI
+1 MKVTI

-26 VSTKTMEKLMERFA
+26 VSNKTMEKLLERIA
-40 RDDSKLTITHFR
+40 KDDSRLTVTQFR
-52 EYVPYLS
+52 EYVPYTES
-59 NNYEGYKDLPKWMHI
+59 GYEHYKDMPTWKHI

-84 NNNLKMKACNGILLL
+84 NNNLKMKACNGILML
-99 KFGNITDV
+99 KFGRITDV
-107 DGVEGVKRSVAILP
+107 DGVEGVKRSVAMLP
-121 STLAAITGADGK
+121 STFAALEGADGK
-133 TVIVLIKFQGENDS
+133 SVIVLVKFSNEDDS
-147 LPTSEADAEHL
+147 LPAEEAEAERL

-163 QQIFPVYQAIV
+163 QQILPVYQAIA
-174 KASILVDGPKPS
+174 KASILTDGPKPS
-186 IEAGST
+186 IEAGSN
-192 LSQEPS
+192 LSFEPS
-198 IHNSFMMTLDAK
+198 MHNSFMMTLDAK
-210 PYFNGK
+210 PYFNNK
-216 AVAMKIDSHARSQSP
+216 AMAMKIDSNMRPQNQAF
-231 APNTDNCQQTI
+231 NTEDNQQMISESGT
-242 PDFRA
+242 

-253 VDRNSIRENIVNMMQ
+253 VDKNSVRKNIVNMMQ

-339 DEYLFQCYDKW
+339 DEYLFQCYNKW

-359 ARTVPTAN
+359 ARTVPTSN
-367 PHWAD
+367 PYWAD

-386 GYSHRQYGNSVA
+386 GFTHRQYGNSVA

-425 SDNLILSEKRQV
+425 SDNLVLSEKRQV

-497 MKDILSDPSGNRRFI
+497 MKDILTDPSGNRRFI

-526 NYQQLFAQALSA
+526 NYQQLFAQALTA
-538 LNNGEKSYFDA
+538 LHNGEKSYFDA
-549 QQVKLIMK
+549 EQVKLIMK
-557 SNCQF
+557 NNYQF
-562 EITQPIDQYF
+562 EVVEPIDQYF
-572 LLYFELIEDEKE
+572 LLYFELVEDERE
-584 GDYLTAA
+584 GEYLTAA

-600 IGSSLKVNSL
+600 IGSSLKVKSL

>member
-1 MSIYISISHTMKVTI
+1 MKVTI

-26 VSTKTMEKLMERFA
+26 VSTKTMEKLMKRFA
-40 RDDSKLTITHFR
+40 KDDSKLTITHFR
-52 EYVPYLS
+52 ESVPYLS
-59 NNYEGYKDLPKWMHI
+59 NNYEGYKDMPKWMHI

-133 TVIVLIKFQGENDS
+133 TVIVLIKFQGEKDS
-147 LPTSEADAEHL
+147 LPTSEADAELL

-198 IHNSFMMTLDAK
+198 IHNSFMMTLDTE
-210 PYFNGK
+210 PYFNSK
-216 AVAMKIDSHARSQSP
+216 AVAMKIDSHARSQNLT
-231 APNTDNCQQTI
+231 PNTGNNQQMIADSGTAEAKNDN
-242 PDFRA
+242 
-247 PEEEKK
+247 KK
-253 VDRNSIRENIVNMMQ
+253 EDKNSVRSNIVSMMK
-268 LLKSRYDF
+268 LLESRYDF

-283 FVEYMPKEKGWYGF
+283 YVEYLPKDKGWYGYR
-297 QPVDPRVQKRMTL
+297 PVEPRVQKRMTL

-339 DEYLFQCYDKW
+339 EEYLFQCYDKW

-497 MKDILSDPSGNRRFI
+497 MTDILTDPSGNRRFI

-526 NYQQLFAQALSA
+526 NYQQLFAQALTA
-538 LNNGEKSYFDA
+538 LHNGEKSYFDA
-549 QQVKLIMK
+549 EQVKLIMK
-557 SNCQF
+557 NNCQF
-562 EITQPIDQYF
+562 EVAEPIDQYF
-572 LLYFELIEDEKE
+572 QLYFDLVENEKE
-584 GDYLTAA
+584 GEYLTAA

>member
-1 MSIYISISHTMKVTI
+1 MKVTI
-16 VHTNNKKQLL
+16 VHTNNKNQLL

-52 EYVPYLS
+52 ESVPYLS
-59 NNYEGYKDLPKWMHI
+59 NNYEGYKDMPKWMHI

-84 NNNLKMKACNGILLL
+84 NNNLKMKAFNGILLL

-133 TVIVLIKFQGENDS
+133 TVIVLIKFQDENDS
-147 LPTSEADAEHL
+147 LPTSEANAELL

-210 PYFNGK
+210 PYFNSK
-216 AVAMKIDSHARSQSP
+216 AVAMKIDSHARSQNLTSSTGNNQQML
-231 APNTDNCQQTI
+231 ADSETAEENDN
-242 PDFRA
+242 
-247 PEEEKK
+247 KK
-253 VDRNSIRENIVNMMQ
+253 EDKNSVRSNIVSMMK
-268 LLKSRYDF
+268 LLESRYDF

-283 FVEYMPKEKGWYGF
+283 YVEYLPKDKGWYGYR
-297 QPVDPRVQKRMTL
+297 PVEPRVQKRMTL

-339 DEYLFQCYDKW
+339 EEYLFQCYDKW

-557 SNCQF
+557 SNSQF
-562 EITQPIDQYF
+562 EIIQPIDQYF
-572 LLYFELIEDEKE
+572 LLYFELVDNEKE

>member
-1 MSIYISISHTMKVTI
+1 MKVTI
-16 VHTNNKKQLL
+16 VHTNNKKQLI

-52 EYVPYLS
+52 ESVPYLS
-59 NNYEGYKDLPKWMHI
+59 NNYEGYKDMPKWMHI
-74 YPAAEFAKDE
+74 YPAAEFTKDE
-84 NNNLKMKACNGILLL
+84 NNNLKMKAFNGILLL

-147 LPTSEADAEHL
+147 LPTSEVDAEHL

-186 IEAGST
+186 IEAGSS

-198 IHNSFMMTLDAK
+198 IHNSFMMTLDAE
-210 PYFNGK
+210 PYFNSK

-253 VDRNSIRENIVNMMQ
+253 VDKNSIRENIENMMQ

-283 FVEYMPKEKGWYGF
+283 YVEYLPKDKGWYGY
-297 QPVDPRVQKRMTL
+297 QPVEPRVQKRMTL

-386 GYSHRQYGNSVA
+386 GYSLRQYGNSVA

-557 SNCQF
+557 SNSQF
-562 EITQPIDQYF
+562 EIIQPIDQYF
-572 LLYFELIEDEKE
+572 LLYFELVEDEKE
-584 GDYLTAA
+584 GEYLTAA

>member
-1 MSIYISISHTMKVTI
+1 MKVTI

-52 EYVPYLS
+52 ESVPYLS
-59 NNYEGYKDLPKWMHI
+59 NNYEGYKDMPKWMHI

-84 NNNLKMKACNGILLL
+84 NNNLKMKAFNGILLL

-133 TVIVLIKFQGENDS
+133 TVIVLIKFQDENDS
-147 LPTSEADAEHL
+147 LPTSEADAELL

-198 IHNSFMMTLDAK
+198 IHNSFMMTLDAE
-210 PYFNGK
+210 PYFNSK
-216 AVAMKIDSHARSQSP
+216 AVAMKIDSHARSQNLTPSTG
-231 APNTDNCQQTI
+231 NNQQMI
-242 PDFRA
+242 ADSGNA
-247 PEEEKK
+247 EEDSNEKNNNK
-253 VDRNSIRENIVNMMQ
+253 KEDKNSMRSNIVSMMQ
-268 LLKSRYDF
+268 LLESRYDF

-283 FVEYMPKEKGWYGF
+283 YVEYLPKDKGWYGYR
-297 QPVDPRVQKRMTL
+297 PVEPRVQKRMTL

-386 GYSHRQYGNSVA
+386 GFTHRQYGNSVA

-557 SNCQF
+557 SNSQF
-562 EITQPIDQYF
+562 EIIQPIDQYF
-572 LLYFELIEDEKE
+572 QLYFELVEDEKE

>member
-1 MSIYISISHTMKVTI
+1 MKVTI

-52 EYVPYLS
+52 EYIPYLS

-84 NNNLKMKACNGILLL
+84 NNNLKMKAFNGILLL

-133 TVIVLIKFQGENDS
+133 TVIVLIKFQDENDS

-210 PYFNGK
+210 PYFNSK
-216 AVAMKIDSHARSQSP
+216 AVAMKIDSHARSQNLTSSTGNNQQML
-231 APNTDNCQQTI
+231 ADSETAEENDN
-242 PDFRA
+242 
-247 PEEEKK
+247 KK
-253 VDRNSIRENIVNMMQ
+253 EDKNSVRSNIVSMMK
-268 LLKSRYDF
+268 LLENRYDF

-283 FVEYMPKEKGWYGF
+283 YVEYLPKDKGWYGYR
-297 QPVDPRVQKRMTL
+297 PVEPRVQKRMTL

-339 DEYLFQCYDKW
+339 EEYLFQCYDKW

-557 SNCQF
+557 SNSQF
-562 EITQPIDQYF
+562 EIIQPIDQYF
-572 LLYFELIEDEKE
+572 LLYFELVDNEKE

>member
-1 MSIYISISHTMKVTI
+1 MKVTI

-52 EYVPYLS
+52 ESVPYLS

-84 NNNLKMKACNGILLL
+84 NNNLKMKAFNGILLL

-107 DGVEGVKRSVAILP
+107 DGAEGVKRSVAILP

-133 TVIVLIKFQGENDS
+133 TVIVLIKFQSENDS

-198 IHNSFMMTLDAK
+198 IHNSFMMTLDAE
-210 PYFNGK
+210 PYFNSK

-231 APNTDNCQQTI
+231 APSTDNNQQTI
-242 PDFRA
+242 PDFKA
-247 PEEEKK
+247 PEEGKK
-253 VDRNSIRENIVNMMQ
+253 VDKNSIRENIVNMMQ
-268 LLKSRYDF
+268 LLESRYDF

-283 FVEYMPKEKGWYGF
+283 YVEYLPKDKGWYGYR
-297 QPVDPRVQKRMTL
+297 PVDPRVQKRMTL

-339 DEYLFQCYDKW
+339 EEYLFQCYDKW

-359 ARTVPTAN
+359 ARTVPTTN

-437 YQAMAQFMV
+437 YQAMAQFMI

-557 SNCQF
+557 SNSQF
-562 EITQPIDQYF
+562 EVIQPIDQYF
-572 LLYFELIEDEKE
+572 LLYFELVEDEKE

>member
-1 MSIYISISHTMKVTI
+1 MKVTI
-16 VHTNNKKQLL
+16 VHTNNKNQLL

-52 EYVPYLS
+52 ESVPYLS

-84 NNNLKMKACNGILLL
+84 NNNLKMKAFNGILLL
-99 KFGNITDV
+99 KFGNITDM
-107 DGVEGVKRSVAILP
+107 DGVEGIKRSVAILP

-133 TVIVLIKFQGENDS
+133 TVIVLIKFQGEKDS
-147 LPTSEADAEHL
+147 LPTSEADAELL

-198 IHNSFMMTLDAK
+198 IHNSFMMTIDAE
-210 PYFNGK
+210 PYFNSK
-216 AVAMKIDSHARSQSP
+216 AVAMKIDSHARSQNLT
-231 APNTDNCQQTI
+231 PNTGDNQQMIADSGTTEAKN
-242 PDFRA
+242 DN
-247 PEEEKK
+247 KK
-253 VDRNSIRENIVNMMQ
+253 EDKNSVRSNIVSMMK

-283 FVEYMPKEKGWYGF
+283 FVEYMPKEKGWYGY
-297 QPVDPRVQKRMTL
+297 QPVEPRVQKRMTL

-339 DEYLFQCYDKW
+339 EEYLFQCYDKW

-425 SDNLILSEKRQV
+425 NDNLILSEKRQV

-557 SNCQF
+557 SNSQF
-562 EITQPIDQYF
+562 EIIQPIDQYF
-572 LLYFELIEDEKE
+572 LLYFELVEDEKE
-584 GDYLTAA
+584 GEYLTAA

>member
-1 MSIYISISHTMKVTI
+1 MKVTI

-52 EYVPYLS
+52 ESVPYLS
-59 NNYEGYKDLPKWMHI
+59 NNYEGYKDMPKWMHI
-74 YPAAEFAKDE
+74 YPAAEFTKDE
-84 NNNLKMKACNGILLL
+84 NNNLKMKAFNGILLL

-107 DGVEGVKRSVAILP
+107 DGVEGIKRSVAILP

-186 IEAGST
+186 IEAGSS

-231 APNTDNCQQTI
+231 APSTDNNQQTI
-242 PDFRA
+242 PNFRA
-247 PEEEKK
+247 PEEGKK
-253 VDRNSIRENIVNMMQ
+253 VDKNSIRENIVNMMQ
-268 LLKSRYDF
+268 LLESRYDF

-367 PHWAD
+367 PYWAD

-557 SNCQF
+557 SNSQF
-562 EITQPIDQYF
+562 EIIQPIDQYF
-572 LLYFELIEDEKE
+572 LLYFELVEDEKE
-584 GDYLTAA
+584 GKYLTAA

>member
-1 MSIYISISHTMKVTI
+1 MKVTI
-16 VHTNNKKQLL
+16 VHTNNKNQLL

-52 EYVPYLS
+52 ESVPYLS

-84 NNNLKMKACNGILLL
+84 NNNLKMKAFNGILLL

-107 DGVEGVKRSVAILP
+107 DGAEGVKRSVAILP

-133 TVIVLIKFQGENDS
+133 TVIVLIKFQSENDS

-198 IHNSFMMTLDAK
+198 IHNSFMMTLDAE
-210 PYFNGK
+210 PYFNSK

-231 APNTDNCQQTI
+231 APNTDNNQQTI
-242 PDFRA
+242 PDFRT
-247 PEEEKK
+247 PEEGKK
-253 VDRNSIRENIVNMMQ
+253 VDKNSIRENIVNMMQ

-283 FVEYMPKEKGWYGF
+283 FVEYMPKDKGWYGY

-380 MVDQWR
+380 MIDQWR

-557 SNCQF
+557 SNSQF
-562 EITQPIDQYF
+562 EVIQPIDQYF
-572 LLYFELIEDEKE
+572 LLYFELVEDEKE
-584 GDYLTAA
+584 GEYLTAA

>member
-1 MSIYISISHTMKVTI
+1 MKVTI

-40 RDDSKLTITHFR
+40 MDDSKLTITHFR
-52 EYVPYLS
+52 ESIPYLS
-59 NNYEGYKDLPKWMHI
+59 NNYEGYKDMPKWMHI
-74 YPAAEFAKDE
+74 YPAAEFAKDD
-84 NNNLKMKACNGILLL
+84 NNNLKMKAFNGILLL

-107 DGVEGVKRSVAILP
+107 DGVEGIKRSVAILP

-231 APNTDNCQQTI
+231 APNTDNNQQTI
-242 PDFRA
+242 SDFRA
-247 PEEEKK
+247 PEEGKK
-253 VDRNSIRENIVNMMQ
+253 VDKNSIRENIVNMMQ
-268 LLKSRYDF
+268 LLESRYDF

-283 FVEYMPKEKGWYGF
+283 FVEYMPKEKGWYGY
-297 QPVDPRVQKRMTL
+297 QPVEPRVQKRMTL

-437 YQAMAQFMV
+437 YQAMALFMV

-557 SNCQF
+557 SNSQF
-562 EITQPIDQYF
+562 EIIQPIDQYF
-572 LLYFELIEDEKE
+572 LLYFKLIEDEKE
-584 GDYLTAA
+584 GEYLTAA